1 MADELKEITATAM
14 MQNGRAQD
22 IVIDSLREFAEMQS
36 WRSATAEQCEEIAAL
51 LIPAHRNTFFFGT
64 ANWPGMKKT
73 DRQVDS
79 NGQLAL
85 DKFSAI
91 CDSLLTPRN
100 MFWHGLSFPKQLM
113 KNRKVRLWT
122 EQAQHAMFKARYTDT
137 ANFASQNQMIFQGLG
152 AYGTSGMFVDKLHSL
167 EGKRGLRYKAIPLG
181 ELYIRENHQ
190 GRVDGFVRWFRLTAD
205 QAKKQFPESFP
216 PQLQAALDQRS
227 QTKFD
232 FIHRVVPRYDWD
244 PKSLAA
250 KKMPY
255 ASYYICLTS
264 HTLLSEGGYRTFP
277 LPITRYT
284 QAPGEVYGR
293 SPAMQVLPSLKT
305 LNAEKRVFLK
315 QGHRASDPVLLTADD
330 GLFDL
335 SLRPG
340 AMNKGGMSPDGK
352 PLVGILPSG
361 QIQIT
366 EKMMDM
372 EVAIIKDAFLVLLFQ
387 IMTETPQMTAT
398 EVIERTN
405 EKGIL
410 LAPTSG
416 RQQSEYLGP
425 LIERELDLMVQL
437 RLLPPPP
444 QELIE
449 AKAEYEVEYTS
460 PISRAMKAQEASG
473 FIRTV
478 ESVKEL
484 VNITGDPSL
493 LDPFNFDKAI
503 PAIAEIQAV
512 PESWM
517 ATAQEIMA
525 KRQNRA
531 KAQQAQQQ
539 IQALPAQAAMIKA
552 QAVVHKNEP
561 GVAPGQGGM
570 GGPQPQQG
578 PQPGGM

>member
-1 MADELKEITATAM
+1 MADELKEIAATP
-14 MQNGRAQD
+14 MQQTGRAQD
-22 IVIDSLREFAEMQS
+22 IVIDSLREFAEMQT
-36 WRSATAEQCEEIAAL
+36 WRSATAEQCEEIASL

-100 MFWHGLSFPKQLM
+100 MYWHGLGSEHAQLM
-113 KNRKVRLWT
+113 KNRKVRLWYET
-122 EQAQHAMFKARYTDT
+122 ATHALFKARYTDT

-152 AYGTSGMFVDKLHSL
+152 AYGTSGMFVDKLFSL

-205 QAKKQFPESFP
+205 QCKKQFPLAFP
-216 PQLQAALDQRS
+216 QQLQAALDARS
-227 QTKFD
+227 QTKYD
-232 FIHRVVPRYDWD
+232 FIHRVIPRADWD
-244 PKSLAA
+244 PHSLSP

-305 LNAEKRVFLK
+305 LNAEKRIFLK

-352 PLVGILPSG
+352 PLVGVLPSG
-361 QIQIT
+361 QIQIN
-366 EKMMDM
+366 EKMMEM

-410 LAPTSG
+410 LAPTIG

-437 RLLPPPP
+437 GLLDEMPP
-444 QELIE
+444 ELKE
-449 AKAEYEVEYTS
+449 ARGYEVSYTS

-493 LDPFNFDKAI
+493 LDTFDFDKAI

-517 ATAQEIMA
+517 ATAQQIVA

-531 KAQQAQQQ
+531 KAQQTQQQ

-552 QAVVHKNEP
+552 QAVVQKNQP
-561 GVAPGQGGM
+561 GVAPGGGM
-570 GGPQPQQG
+570 GGPQPQQQ
-578 PQPGGM
+578 QPGMQ

>member
-1 MADELKEITATAM
+1 MAEELKELAAQALAVP
-14 MQNGRAQD
+14 QNGHAQD
-22 IVIDSLREFAEMQS
+22 IYEDSWKEFAEMQTY
-36 WRSATAEQCEEIAAL
+36 RNMTAQQWEEVASL
-51 LIPAHRNTFFFGT
+51 LIPAHRNTFYWG
-64 ANWPGMKKT
+64 ASNSPGQKKT
-73 DRQVDS
+73 ELQIDS

-100 MFWHGLSFPKQLM
+100 MYWHGLEGEHEEVK
-113 KNRKVRLWT
+113 KDRDCRLWFEKAT
-122 EQAQHAMFKARYTDT
+122 HALFKARYTDT

-152 AYGTSGMFVDKLHSL
+152 AYGTSGMFVDKLYSQD
-167 EGKRGLRYKAIPLG
+167 GKRGLRYKAIPLG

-216 PQLQAALDQRS
+216 PQLQFALDQRS

-232 FIHRVVPRYDWD
+232 FIHRVVPRQDWD
-244 PKSLAA
+244 PHSLAA

-315 QGHRASDPVLLTADD
+315 QGHRAGDPVLLTVDD

-340 AMNKGGMSPDGK
+340 SMNKGGMSPDGK

-405 EKGIL
+405 EKGI
-410 LAPTSG
+410 
-416 RQQSEYLGP
+416 
-425 LIERELDLMVQL
+425 
-437 RLLPPPP
+437 
-444 QELIE
+444 
-449 AKAEYEVEYTS
+449 
-460 PISRAMKAQEASG
+460 
-473 FIRTV
+473 
-478 ESVKEL
+478 
-484 VNITGDPSL
+484 
-493 LDPFNFDKAI
+493 
-503 PAIAEIQAV
+503 
-512 PESWM
+512 
-517 ATAQEIMA
+517 
-525 KRQNRA
+525 
-531 KAQQAQQQ
+531 
-539 IQALPAQAAMIKA
+539 
-552 QAVVHKNEP
+552 
-561 GVAPGQGGM
+561 
-570 GGPQPQQG
+570 
-578 PQPGGM
+578 